1 MIAAR
6 SLASIPRQP
15 GSARCAA
22 SMARR
27 VSAAPMRG
35 TSATTSPGGRVGD
48 GEGRAGVGVDPG
60 AVDVALAQ
68 DEVALQRGHE
78 PRAVL
83 ISAQVA
89 TFATLVIA

>member
-22 SMARR
+22 SIARR

-35 TSATTSPGGRVGD
+35 TSATTSPEAGLTTAKVAPESASTHAPSMWAWRRTRSLRSALTS
-48 GEGRAGVGVDPG
+48 RA
-60 AVDVALAQ
+60 
-68 DEVALQRGHE
+68 R
-78 PRAVL
+78 
-83 ISAQVA
+83 S
-89 TFATLVIA
+89 

>member
-15 GSARCAA
+15 GRARCAA

-35 TSATTSPGGRVGD
+35 TSATTSPEAGLSTAKVAPESASTQAPSMYPWRRTRSLCGALTI
-48 GEGRAGVGVDPG
+48 RA
-60 AVDVALAQ
+60 
-68 DEVALQRGHE
+68 R
-78 PRAVL
+78 
-83 ISAQVA
+83 S
-89 TFATLVIA
+89 